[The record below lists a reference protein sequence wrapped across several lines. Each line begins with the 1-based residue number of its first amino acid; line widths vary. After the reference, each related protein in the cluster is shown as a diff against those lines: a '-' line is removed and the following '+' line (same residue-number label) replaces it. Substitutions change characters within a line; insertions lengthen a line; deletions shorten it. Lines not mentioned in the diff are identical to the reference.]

1 VLRHDAVPSE
11 SLLRALIAGAALAL
25 VAGCAGF
32 SNLPRADLVADIDW
46 SGLEPVEVK
55 GIDIAYVS
63 PAANLAVY
71 DRVMLDPLEV
81 SFAEQWD
88 PSRPGSPFSMSER
101 ELENL
106 RQDIAGALED
116 AFKSYMDRDRRYPV
130 VPDPG
135 PGVLRIRARVVDVF
149 LNAPGIQSAG
159 RTDQYAHSFG
169 ELTLVAELIDGESG
183 ALLGRLVDRW
193 IDPEGRLER
202 YTWVENNLALQ
213 RAMESWAES
222 LQRYLNVVNFRQGMS
237 GVGEGIRKADDR

>member
-135 PGVLRIRARVVDVF
+135 PGVLRIRARV
-149 LNAPGIQSAG
+149 
-159 RTDQYAHSFG
+159 R
-169 ELTLVAELIDGESG
+169 G
-183 ALLGRLVDRW
+183 ADPARRADRW
-193 IDPEGRLER
+193 RERRAAWPSGRSLDR
-202 YTWVENNLALQ
+202 PRGPARALH
-213 RAMESWAES
+213 
-222 LQRYLNVVNFRQGMS
+222 LG
-237 GVGEGIRKADDR
+237 